1 MHNAERRQ
9 RQRRRRLRR
18 RRRRR
23 RVGSAEVWV
32 RPRLSGRIWRYKRW
46 KTVVWARS
54 AYLVE
59 IVPGESDT
67 RKLIARR
74 GFFANKIAN
83 ATAVKAKEGGEEAF
97 LGEMY
102 SVYRGRDETGPS
114 RYLSFSF
121 FFFLLFDRDTCNGER
136 KGGGGEERT
145 RLF

>member
-83 ATAVKAKEGGEEAF
+83 ATAVKAKERGGRKHSLAKCTPCIE
-97 LGEMY
+97 GGTR
-102 SVYRGRDETGPS
+102 VVQ

-121 FFFLLFDRDTCNGER
+121 FFFLLFDTCNGER